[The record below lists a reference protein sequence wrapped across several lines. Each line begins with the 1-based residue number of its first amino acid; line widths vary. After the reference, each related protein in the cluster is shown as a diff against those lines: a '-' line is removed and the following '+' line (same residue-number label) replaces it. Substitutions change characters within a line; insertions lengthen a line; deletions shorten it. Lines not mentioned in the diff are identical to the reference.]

1 MKVDTRSKAT
11 PFKDYH
17 KGIFFSPIFVLQVN
31 DSRREMVRKDLGE
44 NIMEV
49 SHNKGTDRW
58 LVIKK
63 QLDASNVRFP
73 SIADCIA
80 GMFFLDKVMASKF

>member
-1 MKVDTRSKAT
+1 
-11 PFKDYH
+11 
-17 KGIFFSPIFVLQVN
+17 
-31 DSRREMVRKDLGE
+31 
-44 NIMEV
+44 MEV

-73 SIADCIA
+73 CIA
-80 GMFFLDKVMASKF
+80 VVVVVISVRCCSCSCFDTCFIESVLTPGAKVADM